1 MNHDGK
7 ESDEDIDDDAASER
21 GSEEPREKTVT
32 SSVRYVYL
40 LFIMMQPQ
48 REVRKNLV
56 KKS

>member
-40 LFIMMQPQ
+40 LFIM
-48 REVRKNLV
+48 NI
-56 KKS
+56 

>member
-1 MNHDGK
+1 MNHDDK

-40 LFIMMQPQ
+40 LIIM
-48 REVRKNLV
+48 
-56 KKS
+56 